1 MGRSLMVCVR
11 DAQVVVQ
18 TFLSDALAP
27 AIAFDLLDMVLILL
41 AVCKTLVAV
50 HLVFV
55 VLLLLMVML
64 LLDGL
69 VLFESALLL

>member
-11 DAQVVVQ
+11 DAQVVVHA
-18 TFLSDALAP
+18 FLSDALAP
-27 AIAFDLLDMVLILL
+27 AIAFDLLDVVLILL

-55 VLLLLMVML
+55 VLVLLMVML
-64 LLDGL
+64 LLDGF
-69 VLFESALLL
+69 VLFKSALLL

>member
-11 DAQVVVQ
+11 DAQVVVHA
-18 TFLSDALAP
+18 FFSDALAP

-55 VLLLLMVML
+55 VLVLLMVML